1 MLTGYVLGRGTG
13 AQEPDGDEPVHR
25 PGPQDCPQ
33 AWRREEDRLLF
44 LQPGCL
50 HHVSR
55 LEVLKLM
62 WLKSR

>member
-50 HHVSR
+50 HHVR
-55 LEVLKLM
+55 TDNKITAICTVL
-62 WLKSR
+62 